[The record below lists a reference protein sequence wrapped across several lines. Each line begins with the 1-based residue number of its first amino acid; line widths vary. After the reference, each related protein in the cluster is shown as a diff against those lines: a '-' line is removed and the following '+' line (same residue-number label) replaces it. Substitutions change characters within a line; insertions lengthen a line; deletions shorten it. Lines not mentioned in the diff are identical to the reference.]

1 VEYSS
6 DLEAK
11 LAAYFIENYPFF
23 TGDIIRINEDVD
35 DVIEASDLYLP
46 LNLNSLNQY
55 KAKHN
60 YAAFHLKVDYVKLIN
75 RSTPM
80 RDIIQL
86 RGDIHYVIEEFRPVI
101 QDMATYYS
109 DKPMLA
115 DEVSESPLYVWSG
128 ETPADSI
135 RKKQALSKFK
145 YFTVIAFISSSV
157 TFAKIPPSLVKEM
170 DMMFDV
176 MADRLKETLDE
187 KLASN
192 ILSILKKSRSEIRN
206 KYISP

>member
-1 VEYSS
+1 
-6 DLEAK
+6 
-11 LAAYFIENYPFF
+11 
-23 TGDIIRINEDVD
+23 
-35 DVIEASDLYLP
+35 
-46 LNLNSLNQY
+46 
-55 KAKHN
+55 
-60 YAAFHLKVDYVKLIN
+60 
-75 RSTPM
+75 M